1 MSTFLRRVA
10 RACALA
16 VLFASAGAYA
26 QSRVVVTSAADSGP
40 GTLRAAI
47 DAANANAD
55 RTTIDFA
62 IPASAGTGPF
72 TIPLATPLP
81 NIATPVII
89 RGFTQRGAVGPTAV
103 GNGTYKIEINVAPK
117 AERALLFIRG
127 SERSAVSGLA
137 ITGGQ
142 GTSSPQPAIWV
153 LANDVRVAAN
163 LIGLHADGTPE
174 RYDGVGIAA
183 LACDKVTIGGAA
195 SSDGNVI
202 NGTTAS
208 AIMIVGTGHVV
219 RNNWIGMTR
228 DGIGDL
234 NSAIIGNGLISG
246 AIAFNPPQGLLAMYS
261 AAVQKSFLGL
271 RDSTIADNLFAHTLE
286 EAIVLLGTSNPTANN
301 AIDRNIFGRD
311 VWLTSLPYVD
321 VAIRL
326 SRDAS
331 RNRIRD
337 NLVHRANAG
346 ILLGDARSSAP
357 TLAGEGNLMSGNL
370 FYEVAYAAIGLDA
383 NANFAPLAND
393 PLDRDAGPNAL
404 QNKPQ
409 LAFAST
415 AGGIEGVLDSEPDN
429 EYTIEFFLGAA
440 CRPAGGVAEFPLGRT
455 TIRTDG
461 SGHAAFSAGVQNAPF
476 GGLRPG
482 DVVSATATNT
492 ATGNTSELAN
502 CATLQAAVVPDVK
515 MPKYVSPIPAMDTSL
530 RIEAT
535 VTGNGSRV
543 PTGEVTFSVDTAAGR
558 QTLGRV
564 ALQSGQ
570 ASLPTPPPGW
580 FVNAGRYAIVAEYS
594 GDRFH
599 TPASSVVQTVVVFR
613 PAVALFDPEISAPV
627 RRDLASGDREHYVAP
642 MRTWRRFPANTD
654 DTWIDA
660 DRFGGDRLDR
670 VLVRDRGGAYVL
682 VDGLGARSTATSSA
696 VGAGAAILDLLQF
709 DADGRADAIVRDA
722 NLRYALVRC
731 IFVVDVCERREA
743 IDVNPEYRFILSG
756 EFNGDGHADL
766 AWLDPG
772 ANEVEIW
779 LMGDD
784 VKPLARYRV
793 KPPAGHALVAAA
805 DIGAD
810 GYDDLVWLDVAS
822 GSIVIGVM
830 DSGRIVRDI
839 RGALPAP
846 DWTTPGAV
854 QFGRRGN
861 ADYGSGQLVWRDT
874 VNGEALVWRDT
885 SVASGVV
892 TANPQSL
899 YFDPAFAV
907 ERTR

>member
-1 MSTFLRRVA
+1 MSSLAPA

-16 VLFASAGAYA
+16 FALLFPALAFA
-26 QSRVVVTSAADSGP
+26 QSRAVVTSAADSGP

-47 DAANANAD
+47 DTANVNPD

-62 IPASAGTGPF
+62 IPASSGPGPF
-72 TIPLATPLP
+72 TISLATPLP
-81 NIATPVII
+81 NISTPVLI
-89 RGFTQRGAVGPTAV
+89 RGFTQPGAIPSTSV
-103 GNGTYKIEINVAPK
+103 GNGTYRIEINVAPK

-153 LANDVRVAAN
+153 LANDVRVTAN
-163 LIGLHADGTPE
+163 LIGMHADGTPE

-234 NSAIIGNGLISG
+234 NAAILGNGLISG
-246 AIAFNPPQGLLAMYS
+246 AIAFYPPQGLLSMYDAS
-261 AAVQKSFLGL
+261 VQKSFLGL
-271 RDSTIADNLFAHTLE
+271 RDSTIADNLFAHTLD
-286 EAIVLLGTSNPTANN
+286 EAIVLLGTNNPTANN

-311 VWLTSLPYVD
+311 VWMTSLPYVD

-337 NLVHRANAG
+337 NLIYRANAG
-346 ILLGDARSSAP
+346 ILLGDAQPATP

-370 FYEVAYAAIGLDA
+370 FYEVAYSAIGLDA
-383 NANFAPLAND
+383 NARFAPLAND
-393 PLDRDAGPNAL
+393 PLDADTGPNAL

-409 LAFAST
+409 LTFAST
-415 AGGIEGVLDSEPDN
+415 ASAIEGVLDSEPGK

-440 CRPAGGVAEFPLGRT
+440 CRPAGGAAEFPLGRT
-455 TIRTDG
+455 TVRTDA
-461 SGHAAFSAGVQNAPF
+461 SGHVAFASGAQNSPL

-482 DVVSATATNT
+482 DVVSATATDV
-492 ATGNTSELAN
+492 ATGNTSELAD
-502 CATLQAAVVPDVK
+502 CIALQPAIVPDIRV
-515 MPKYVSPIPAMDTSL
+515 PKYASPIPAMDTSL

-535 VTGNGSRV
+535 VIGDGTRV
-543 PTGEVTFSVDTAAGR
+543 PTGDVTFSVDTAAGR

-570 ASLPTPPPGW
+570 ASLPTPPSGW
-580 FVNAGRYAIVAEYS
+580 FVNAGRYTVNVEYS
-594 GDRFH
+594 GDRYH
-599 TPASSVVQTVVVFR
+599 IPGNTVRQTVVVFR
-613 PAVALFDPEISAPV
+613 PSVALFDIETSAPV
-627 RRDLASGDREHYVAP
+627 RRDLASNDREFWLAP
-642 MRTWRRFPANTD
+642 MRTWRRFASNAD

-660 DRFGGDRLDR
+660 DRFGGNRLDA
-670 VLVRDRGGAYVL
+670 VLVQDSRGDYAL
-682 VDGLGARSTATSSA
+682 IDGRGARAQVVSS
-696 VGAGAAILDLLQF
+696 VIGAGTTILDLLQF
-709 DADGRADAIVRDA
+709 DTDGRADAIVRRPDG
-722 NLRYALVRC
+722 RYALVRC
-731 IFVVDVCERREA
+731 VFVVDGCEKAEA
-743 IDVNPEYRFILSG
+743 IDINPEYRFVLSG

-772 ANEVEIW
+772 ANEIEIW

-784 VKPLARYRV
+784 VKPVRRYRV
-793 KPPAGHALVAAA
+793 KPPGGHLLVAAA
-805 DIGAD
+805 DIGTD
-810 GYDDLVWLDVAS
+810 GYEDLVWLDSANAS
-822 GSIVIGVM
+822 LVIGVM
-830 DSGRIVRDI
+830 DAGRVTQNVR
-839 RGALPAP
+839 GSLPSVGWA
-846 DWTTPGAV
+846 TPGAV
-854 QFGRRGN
+854 HVAVRGDV
-861 ADYGSGQLVWRDT
+861 DYGAGHLVWRDT
-874 VNGEALVWRDT
+874 TTGEAVIWRNTD
-885 SVASGVV
+885 VRQGFV
-892 TANPQSL
+892 TATAQSL
-899 YFDPAFAV
+899 YFDPALTL

>member
-1 MSTFLRRVA
+1 MSTFLRWIA

-26 QSRVVVTSAADSGP
+26 QSRVVVTSTADSGP

-62 IPASAGTGPF
+62 IPASAGAGPF
-72 TIPLATPLP
+72 TIALATPLP

-127 SERSAVSGLA
+127 AERSAVSGLA

-153 LANDVRVAAN
+153 LANDVRVSAN
-163 LIGLHADGTPE
+163 LIGVHADGRPE
-174 RYDGVGIAA
+174 RYDGVGIGV
-183 LACDKVTIGGAA
+183 LACDKTIIGGAA

-234 NSAIIGNGLISG
+234 NAAIIGNGLISG
-246 AIAFNPPQGLLAMYS
+246 AIAFYPPQGLLTMYS

-271 RDSTIADNLFAHTLE
+271 RDSTIADNLFSHTLE
-286 EAIVLLGTSNPTANN
+286 EAIVLLGTSNPTSNN
-301 AIDRNIFGRD
+301 TIDRNIFGRD
-311 VWLTSLPYVD
+311 VWLSSLPYVD

-326 SRDAS
+326 SRGAS
-331 RNRIRD
+331 GNRIRD
-337 NLVHRANAG
+337 NLIYRANAG
-346 ILLGDARSSAP
+346 VLLGDARESPP

-370 FYEVAYAAIGLDA
+370 FHEVAYAAIGLDA
-383 NANFAPLAND
+383 NARFAPLAND
-393 PLDRDAGPNAL
+393 PLDADTGPNAL

-409 LAFAST
+409 LTLASA
-415 AGGIEGVLDSEPDN
+415 AGGIEGVLDAEPSKN
-429 EYTIEFFLGAA
+429 YIIEFFLGAA

-455 TIRTDG
+455 TVRTDG
-461 SGHAAFSAGVQNAPF
+461 AGHAAFSAGVENSPF
-476 GGLRPG
+476 GGLRAG
-482 DVVSATATNT
+482 DVVSATATDV

-502 CATLQAAVVPDVK
+502 CVTLQPAIVPDVK
-515 MPKYVSPIPAMDTSL
+515 IPKYVSPIPAMDTSL

-535 VTGNGSRV
+535 VTGNGSTL
-543 PTGEVTFSVDTAAGR
+543 PTGDVTFSVDTATGR

-570 ASLPTPPPGW
+570 ASLPTPPAGW
-580 FVNAGRYAIVAEYS
+580 FVNAGRYTINVEYS

-599 TPASSVVQTVVVFR
+599 SPGRAPAQTVVVFR
-613 PAVALFDPEISAPV
+613 PTVALFDTETSAPV
-627 RRDLASGDREHYVAP
+627 RRDLASNDREFWLAS
-642 MRTWRRFPANTD
+642 MRTWRRFASNAD

-660 DRFGGDRLDR
+660 DRFGGNRLDN
-670 VLVRDRGGAYVL
+670 VLVQDSRGVYAL
-682 VDGLGARSTATSSA
+682 IDGRGARSQMSSS
-696 VGAGAAILDLLQF
+696 VLGAGTTILDLLQF
-709 DADGRADAIVRDA
+709 DTDGRADAIVRDA
-722 NLRYALVRC
+722 SGRYALVRC
-731 IFVVDVCERREA
+731 VFVVDGCEKQEP
-743 IDVNPEYRFILSG
+743 IDINPEYRFVLSG

-784 VKPLARYRV
+784 VKPLARYRA
-793 KPPAGHALVAAA
+793 KPPGGHVLAAAA
-805 DIGAD
+805 DIDVD
-810 GYDDLVWLDVAS
+810 GQDDLVWLDSANAS
-822 GSIVIGVM
+822 LVVSFM
-830 DSGRIVRDI
+830 DSGRVARDVR
-839 RGALPAP
+839 GGLPSAG
-846 DWTTPGAV
+846 WETPGAV
-854 QFGRRGN
+854 QVGRRGDT
-861 ADYGSGQLVWRDT
+861 DYGAGQLVWRDT
-874 VNGEALVWRDT
+874 TTGEAVLWRDT
-885 SVASGVV
+885 SARMGYI
-892 TANPQSL
+892 TANAQSL
-899 YFDPAFAV
+899 YFDPAFKV